1 VEIMTSKPYGD
12 VTTARKLA
20 GNFDDTDISDTE
32 IQQIIAFSD
41 SHVDAETARMGTGWD
56 NTDSAYPMVQNASN
70 YFAAAEIISRYRD
83 DAGKGDA
90 HYGKALDICLSIRE
104 SSPGSLIIASSA
116 YKTYPLNLN
125 ANIYRSLPGA
135 ADSSNRQAVFGD
147 DSDTVSP

>member
-1 VEIMTSKPYGD
+1 MAGDKPYGD
-12 VTTARKLA
+12 VNIVRRLA
-20 GNFDDTDISDTE
+20 GNMDQNDISDSE
-32 IQQIIAFSD
+32 IQTIIGFSD
-41 SHVDAETARMGTGWD
+41 SHVDSETARMGTGWSSS
-56 NTDSAYPMVQNASN
+56 DSAYPMVQSASD

-125 ANIYRSLPGA
+125 AKIYRSLPGA
-135 ADSSNRQAVFGD
+135 ADSSNRQAAFGS
-147 DSDTVSP
+147 SDY